1 MHIEPSYRQLY
12 ETGRLKEIASQL
24 EEIVKNCT
32 LCPHQ
37 CRVDRSLSKEGF
49 CRSGTLPIVSSW
61 NAHFGEESVLVGRRG
76 SGTIFFTNCN
86 MCCVY
91 CQNYDI
97 SQLGNGREVSYSELA
112 EMMMALKD
120 RGCHNI
126 NFVTPTHMVFS
137 IVQALLLAIPRGL
150 DLPLVYN
157 SGGYDSLQVLTMLA
171 GVFDIYMPDFKYADR
186 EVAFSL
192 SGVKEYPKTAMEA
205 IREMHRQVGDL
216 FIDER
221 GIALRG
227 LLVRHLVLPNEQA
240 GTRKV
245 IDFLSELSR
254 YTYLNIMDQYR
265 PLFRAHEHPDLG
277 RMVTLQEIDEAVS
290 YARQSGMVRVIS

>member
-12 ETGRLKEIASQL
+12 DSGRLVEIASQL
-24 EEIVKNCT
+24 EEIARDCT

-37 CRVDRSLSKEGF
+37 CRVDRSMSKGGY

-61 NAHFGEESVLVGRRG
+61 NAHFGEEPVLVGRRG

-97 SQLGNGREVSYSELA
+97 SQLGNGREVSPLQLA

-126 NFVTPTHMVFS
+126 NFVTPTHMVFP
-137 IVQALLLAIPRGL
+137 IVQALLIAIPRGL

-157 SGGYDSLQVLTMLA
+157 SGGYDSSQVLRLLE
-171 GVFDIYMPDFKYADR
+171 GVFDIYMPDFKYADG

-192 SGVKEYPKTAMEA
+192 SGVKDYPRIAMEA

-216 FIDER
+216 VIDER

-227 LLVRHLVLPNEQA
+227 LLVRHLVLPNERS

-245 IDFLSELSR
+245 IDFLYELSPH
-254 YTYLNIMDQYR
+254 TYLNVMGQYR
-265 PLFRAHEHPDLG
+265 PLFHAHEHPGLG

-290 YARQSGMVRVIS
+290 YARKTGMVRVIS